1 MKKIPILFLKDDDI
15 LIEMY
20 KNYFEARGYS
30 SIIIRGG
37 RQGLEQAIEAG
48 PSLVTFDSYKMT
60 TGTKGKSFVLIFT
73 YLGTEECNDSP
84 EVKSAVMSS
93 EIFSSIENA
102 LGCSN
107 PNK

>member
-1 MKKIPILFLKDDDI
+1 MRKIPILFLRDDEI
-15 LIEMY
+15 IIEMY

-48 PSLVTFDSYKMT
+48 PALVTLDSYKMT
-60 TGTKGKSFVLIFT
+60 KGSKGESFVLIFT
-73 YLGTEECNDSP
+73 YLSNKEFNDNP

-102 LGCSN
+102 IGCV
-107 PNK
+107 